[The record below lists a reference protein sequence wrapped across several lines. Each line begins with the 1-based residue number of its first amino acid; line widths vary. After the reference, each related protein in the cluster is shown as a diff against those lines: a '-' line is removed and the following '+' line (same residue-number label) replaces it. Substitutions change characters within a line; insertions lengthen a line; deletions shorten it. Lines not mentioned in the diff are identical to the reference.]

1 MAIDK
6 EKLMIGGLRRLLN
19 GTARMTRRGAG
30 RIGYYLL
37 TNPRRLAEEP
47 ENLVFLEQAQQQS
60 FNLTGLDIHT
70 YHWPGD
76 GPSILLLHGWESST
90 ARWAASTLSVIRPP
104 RKRSGLRCP
113 RATWASVT
121 VA

>member
-37 TNPRRLAEEP
+37 TNPRRLDEEP
-47 ENLVFLEQAQQQS
+47 EQEVFLASAEQETLQ
-60 FNLTGLDIHT
+60 LGGLDIHT
-70 YHWPGD
+70 YHWPGK
-76 GPSILLLHGWESST
+76 GPSVLLLHGWESST
-90 ARWAASTLSVIRPP
+90 ARW
-104 RKRSGLRCP
+104 
-113 RATWASVT
+113 
-121 VA
+121 